1 MRYFFILLL
10 VGCSV
15 RYEVIQEVH
24 PGMYHT
30 QGVKKKDVILY
41 KTDLKLNQGDIVIIP
56 NKAKRENKKE
66 LKDANK

>member
-15 RYEVIQEVH
+15 RYEVVQKVH

-41 KTDLKLNQGDIVIIP
+41 KTEMKLKPGDIVIIP
-56 NKAKRENKKE
+56 NKAR
-66 LKDANK
+66 KDANK